1 MSKKKL
7 STMCQICESEFK
19 LEFSEDLV
27 QLKDNILCPFC
38 GEEIEEVYE
47 NEKDDYTD
55 YNDEMPDYWTEEE

>member
-7 STMCQICESEFK
+7 TTACQNCESEFK

-27 QLKDNILCPFC
+27 VQKENIICPFC

-47 NEKDDYTD
+47 NEKEDYTEYSD
-55 YNDEMPDYWTEEE
+55 DVADYWREEE

>member
-7 STMCQICESEFK
+7 STTCQICESEFK